1 MFKDKGFAEMQFNF
15 RLIQTFHEG
24 KPFNIRTLTYKNKT
38 FLHMEKLKDKKIAI
52 LVADGFE
59 EIELSSPKEALEN
72 AGAKTHII
80 SPSKDKVRSKKG
92 DEWSKAYAVDV
103 TLQEAEENKYDAL
116 LLPGGV
122 VNPDKLRT
130 NKTAIALVNAFWERN
145 KPIAAICH
153 GPQLLINADLVRGK
167 KMTSVEAIKI
177 DLINA
182 GANWEDS
189 AVVIDEG
196 LISSRTPDDLPEF
209 NKAIIKAFAKT

>member
-1 MFKDKGFAEMQFNF
+1 
-15 RLIQTFHEG
+15 
-24 KPFNIRTLTYKNKT
+24 
-38 FLHMEKLKDKKIAI
+38 MEKLKDKKIAI

-72 AGAKTHII
+72 AGAKTYII

-92 DEWSKAYAVDV
+92 DEWSNEYIVDV
-103 TLQEAEENKYDAL
+103 PLQEAEENKYDAL

-122 VNPDKLRT
+122 INPDKLRT
-130 NKTAIALVNAFWERN
+130 NKTAIALINAFWERN

-153 GPQLLINADLVRGK
+153 GPQLLINADLVRDK

-182 GANWEDS
+182 GANWEDN
-189 AVVIDEG
+189 AVVVDAE
-196 LISSRTPDDLPEF
+196 LITSRTPDDLPEF
-209 NKAIIKAFAKT
+209 NKAIIKAFATI

>member
-1 MFKDKGFAEMQFNF
+1 
-15 RLIQTFHEG
+15 
-24 KPFNIRTLTYKNKT
+24 
-38 FLHMEKLKDKKIAI
+38 MEKLKDKKIAI

-80 SPSKDKVRSKKG
+80 SPAKDKVRSKKG
-92 DEWSKAYAVDV
+92 DEWSKEYVVDV
-103 TLQEAEENKYDAL
+103 ALQEAEENKYDAL

-122 VNPDKLRT
+122 INPDKLRT
-130 NKTAIALVNAFWERN
+130 NKTAIALINAFWERN

-167 KMTSVEAIKI
+167 KITSVEAIKI

-209 NKAIIKAFAKT
+209 NKAIIKAFARA